1 MAMSGN
7 QRLPVLV
14 NTQTN
19 ERMTLQSNVAIG
31 RAPENEI
38 VLSNDEFVSGEH
50 AKILW
55 DNGWFIEDLGS
66 SNGTYVNNE
75 MLSARRRLA
84 PNDLIMIG
92 RTTFKIE

>member
-1 MAMSGN
+1 MSGN
-7 QRLPVLV
+7 QRLPILI

-19 ERMTLQSNVAIG
+19 ERMTVRSTVMIG

-38 VLSNDEFVSGEH
+38 VLPDDGYVSAEH
-50 AKILW
+50 ARIFW
-55 DNGWFIEDLGS
+55 DNGWFIEDAGS

-75 MLSARRRLA
+75 LLSKRRRLIPA
-84 PNDLIMIG
+84 DLITIG